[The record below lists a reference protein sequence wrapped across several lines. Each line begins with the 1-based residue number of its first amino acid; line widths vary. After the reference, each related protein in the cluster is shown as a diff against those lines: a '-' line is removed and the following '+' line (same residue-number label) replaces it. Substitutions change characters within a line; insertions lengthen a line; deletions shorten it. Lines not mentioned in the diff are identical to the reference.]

1 MIVFQPMAP
10 ELNKKTLAAVREVI
24 ARRHHFDPKDEKATP
39 EMDAIEGKAM
49 VNGFSIGLQV
59 VLGLIGAVTL
69 AVGGVG
75 VMNIMLV
82 SVTERTREIGLRK
95 ALGARPRH
103 ILVQFL
109 LEALVLTFAGGAD
122 RHTRRRLP
130 HLGHSANA
138 PLQRVLQNHQPRR
151 RHLLARFVHGRSG
164 VVHDPRHGRHLL
176 WILPRAQGVEDGPD
190 RSTSLRVNRI
200 WRVTTEG
207 ADHTRPL
214 IAEPSSPIT

>member
-1 MIVFQPMAP
+1 MM
-10 ELNKKTLAAVREVI
+10 
-24 ARRHHFDPKDEKATP
+24 
-39 EMDAIEGKAM
+39 
-49 VNGFSIGLQV
+49 NGFSIGLQA

-109 LEALVLTFAGGAD
+109 LEALVLTFAGGLIGMVVAVFL
-122 RHTRRRLP
+122 TWVIP
-130 HLGHSANA
+130 PM
-138 PLQRVLQNHQPRR
+138 PLYDEFYKTTNHEGDIFLRASSMVVLV
-151 RHLLARFVHGRSG
+151 F
-164 VVHDPRHGRHLL
+164 VHDPRWSGLSLDSSPRSRRRA
-176 WILPRAQGVEDGPD
+176 WIRSKHFATSKPD
-190 RSTSLRVNRI
+190 LGL
-200 WRVTTEG
+200 TTEG